1 MYYAN
6 DIFSI
11 TWTIVYFP
19 SITGDENIRSMLL
32 APTVII
38 QGATFDTE
46 NEEGPEFP
54 ALHATTISR
63 LAACNAPI
71 AIPSSLY
78 GLPVD
83 VCWCRAYL

>member
-46 NEEGPEFP
+46 NEDCM
-54 ALHATTISR
+54 R
-63 LAACNAPI
+63 LQ
-71 AIPSSLY
+71 
-78 GLPVD
+78 
-83 VCWCRAYL
+83 YLV